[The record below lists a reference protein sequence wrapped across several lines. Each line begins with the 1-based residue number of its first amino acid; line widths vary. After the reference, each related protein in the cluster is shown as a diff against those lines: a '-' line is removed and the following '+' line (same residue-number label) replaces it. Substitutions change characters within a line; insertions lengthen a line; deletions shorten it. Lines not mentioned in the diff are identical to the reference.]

1 MQARTFF
8 LGCAGASAEEAA
20 SSERGASVSLGR
32 SRDCEGE
39 AGASGCRAGAGGA
52 AAGRPM
58 WPHLLPSVSSSLRP
72 LLSGRHASP
81 PESLLA
87 GIWAL

>member
-1 MQARTFF
+1 MSTFF
-8 LGCAGASAEEAA
+8 LGCAGASCEEAA

-39 AGASGCRAGAGGA
+39 PGASGCREGTGGA

-72 LLSGRHASP
+72 LLHNNHASSP
-81 PESLLA
+81 
-87 GIWAL
+87 